1 MDNTILQMEGI
12 RKSFGKVE
20 VLHNIN
26 FQVERG
32 KVTALVGE
40 NGAGKS
46 TLMKIMMGE
55 YQPDAGRIVLD
66 GEEVHFQSPTQGL
79 AHGISMI
86 FQEMSPFPDMTV
98 AQNLY
103 LGREPRKWCFVNNK
117 EQNRMARELLDSMDI
132 RIPTDVLVKE
142 LSVAEIQLLEI
153 AKAVSW
159 NSKVVVMDEP
169 TSALTDREVVIL
181 FDVIDKLKKAGVGIV
196 YITHKLE
203 EIPKIADNI
212 CVLRDGVI
220 ISNRSM
226 ADYDQQVI
234 ISEMV
239 GRPLNQ
245 IYPSVEKQIEEPIF
259 HVVNLERD
267 KEFKDIS
274 FEVRRGEILGFAGM
288 VGAGRTEI
296 VEALFGIT
304 KASGGK
310 ILYQGQEVKI
320 ASPKDGVRNRFAL
333 VPEDRARCG
342 LNLRGSVLSNICLTI
357 LDKLSKGGM
366 ASKKRELSGSEEVI
380 QRMKVKINSTQQL
393 VSSLS
398 GGNQQKIVVAK
409 WLLTEPDVVFLDEPT
424 RGIDVGA
431 KYEIY
436 QLIQDLAK
444 SGKAVIVISSE
455 MPELLGICDRILVL
469 KDGRIVSEMSAK
481 EATQEK
487 IMEAIVKG

>member
-1 MDNTILQMEGI
+1 MDNVILQMEGI

-26 FQVERG
+26 FNVERG

-55 YQPDAGRIVLD
+55 YQPDSGRIILE
-66 GEEVHFQSPTQGL
+66 GKEVHFQNPNHGL

-86 FQEMSPFPDMTV
+86 FQEMSPFPDLTV
-98 AQNLY
+98 AQNIY
-103 LGREPRKWCFVNNK
+103 LGREPKKLCFLKNK
-117 EQNRMARELLDSMDI
+117 EQNAMARELLDSMDI
-132 RIPTDVLVKE
+132 RIPTDVLVKT

-153 AKAVSW
+153 AKAISW

-203 EIPKIADNI
+203 EIPQIADNI

-226 ADYDQQVI
+226 ADYDQKTI

-245 IYPSVEKQIEEPIF
+245 IYPTTDKQIGEPIF
-259 HVVNLERD
+259 QVMNLERGKVFRD
-267 KEFKDIS
+267 VS

-304 KASGGK
+304 KATKGK
-310 ILYQGQEVKI
+310 ILYLGEEVKI

-342 LNLRGSVLSNICLTI
+342 LNLRGSVLSNVCLTI
-357 LDKLSKGGM
+357 FDKLGRLGL
-366 ASKKRELSGSEEVI
+366 ASKKREDSESEEVI

-436 QLIQDLAK
+436 QLIQELAK
-444 SGKAVIVISSE
+444 AGKAVIVISSE

-469 KDGRIVSEMSAK
+469 KDGRIVSEMTVEDAS
-481 EATQEK
+481 QEK

>member
-12 RKSFGKVE
+12 RKSFGSVE
-20 VLHNIN
+20 VLHSIN
-26 FQVERG
+26 FTVERG

-55 YQPDAGRIVLD
+55 YQPDAGKIILD
-66 GEEVHFQSPTQGL
+66 GEEVHFQSPHQGL
-79 AHGISMI
+79 SHGISMI
-86 FQEMSPFPDMTV
+86 FQEMSPFPDLTV

-103 LGREPRKWCFVNNK
+103 LGREPRKYCFLKEK

-132 RIPTDVLVKE
+132 RIPADVLVKT

-159 NSKVVVMDEP
+159 NSKIVVMDEP

-181 FDVIDKLKKAGVGIV
+181 FDVIAKLKKAGVGIV

-203 EIPKIADNI
+203 ELPQIADNI

-245 IYPSVEKQIEEPIF
+245 VYPIMDKQIGEPVF
-259 HVVNLERD
+259 QVENLERENIFRD
-267 KEFKDIS
+267 VS
-274 FEVRRGEILGFAGM
+274 FEVRKGEILGFAGM

-310 ILYQGQEVKI
+310 ILYEGKEVKI
-320 ASPKDGVRNRFAL
+320 TSPEDGVRNRFAL

-342 LNLRGSVLSNICLTI
+342 LNLRGSVLSNVCLTI
-357 LDKLSKGGM
+357 LDKLGKFGL
-366 ASKKRELSGSEEVI
+366 ASQKRETAESETI
-380 QRMKVKINSTQQL
+380 IRQMKVKINSTQQL
-393 VSSLS
+393 VGSLS

-409 WLLTEPDVVFLDEPT
+409 WLLTEPNVVFLDEPT

-436 QLIQDLAK
+436 QLIQELAK

-469 KDGRIVSEMSAK
+469 KDGRIVSEMAAK
-481 EATQEK
+481 VATQEK

>member
-55 YQPDAGRIVLD
+55 YQPDAGRIVLN
-66 GEEVHFQSPTQGL
+66 GEEVHFQSPNQGL

-117 EQNRMARELLDSMDI
+117 EQNRMARELLDSMEI
-132 RIPTDVLVKE
+132 SIPTDVLVKE

-203 EIPKIADNI
+203 EIPQIADNI

-220 ISNRSM
+220 ISNRDM

-245 IYPSVEKQIEEPIF
+245 IYPTVEKQIEEPIF
-259 HVVNLERD
+259 QVMDLERD
-267 KEFKDIS
+267 KKFKSIS

-288 VGAGRTEI
+288 VGAGRTEV

-342 LNLRGSVLSNICLTI
+342 LNLRGSVLSNVCLTI
-357 LDKLSKGGM
+357 LDKLSKNGM
-366 ASKKRELSGSEEVI
+366 ASKKREVSESEEVI

-469 KDGRIVSEMSAK
+469 KDGRIVSEMPAK

>member
-12 RKSFGKVE
+12 RKSFGSVE
-20 VLHNIN
+20 VLHSIN
-26 FQVERG
+26 FTVERG

-55 YQPDAGRIVLD
+55 YQPDAGKIILD
-66 GEEVHFQSPTQGL
+66 GEEVHFQSPHQGL
-79 AHGISMI
+79 SHGISMI
-86 FQEMSPFPDMTV
+86 FQEMSPFPDLTV

-103 LGREPRKWCFVNNK
+103 LGREPRKYCFLKEK

-132 RIPTDVLVKE
+132 RIPADVLVKT

-159 NSKVVVMDEP
+159 NSKIVVMDEP

-181 FDVIDKLKKAGVGIV
+181 FDVIAKLKKAGVGIV

-203 EIPKIADNI
+203 ELPQIADNI

-245 IYPSVEKQIEEPIF
+245 VYPIMDKQIGEPVF
-259 HVVNLERD
+259 QVENLERENIFRD
-267 KEFKDIS
+267 VS
-274 FEVRRGEILGFAGM
+274 FEVRKGEILGFAGM

-310 ILYQGQEVKI
+310 ILYEGKEVKI
-320 ASPKDGVRNRFAL
+320 TSPKDGVRNRFAL

-342 LNLRGSVLSNICLTI
+342 LNLRGSVLSNVCLTI
-357 LDKLSKGGM
+357 LDKLGKFGL
-366 ASKKRELSGSEEVI
+366 ASQKRETAESETI
-380 QRMKVKINSTQQL
+380 IRQMKVKINSTQQL
-393 VSSLS
+393 VGSLS

-409 WLLTEPDVVFLDEPT
+409 WLLTEPNVVFLDEPT

-436 QLIQDLAK
+436 QLIQELAK

-469 KDGRIVSEMSAK
+469 KDGRIVSEMAAK
-481 EATQEK
+481 VATQEK

>member
-26 FQVERG
+26 FKVERG

-55 YQPDAGRIVLD
+55 YQPDSGKIILE
-66 GEEVHFQSPTQGL
+66 GKEVHFQNPNQGL

-86 FQEMSPFPDMTV
+86 FQEMSPFPDLTV

-103 LGREPRKWCFVNNK
+103 LGREPRKLCFLKNK
-117 EQNRMARELLDSMDI
+117 EQNRMAQELLDSMEI
-132 RIPTDVLVKE
+132 HIPTDVLVKT

-181 FDVIDKLKKAGVGIV
+181 FDVIDRLKKAGVGIV

-203 EIPKIADNI
+203 EIPQIADNI

-226 ADYDQQVI
+226 ADYDQKTV

-245 IYPSVEKQIEEPIF
+245 IYPTTDKEIGEPVF
-259 HVVNLERD
+259 QVVNLEHGKVFRD
-267 KEFKDIS
+267 IN

-304 KASGGK
+304 KASKGK
-310 ILYQGQEVKI
+310 ILYLGEEVKVS
-320 ASPKDGVRNRFAL
+320 SPKDGVRNRFAL

-342 LNLRGSVLSNICLTI
+342 LNLRGAVLSNVCLTI
-357 LDKLSKGGM
+357 LDKLGRFGF
-366 ASKKRELSGSEEVI
+366 ASKKRETSESEEVI

-436 QLIQDLAK
+436 QLIQELAK

-469 KDGRIVSEMSAK
+469 KDGRIVSEMAAEDAS
-481 EATQEK
+481 QEK